1 MKLPVK
7 LIVGLGN
14 PGAQYKGTRHNIG
27 FAVIDEIARRA
38 AIGFESAP
46 AEAVIAKWRRPEG
59 GALLA
64 KPLTFMN
71 LSGQAVGEI
80 ARYFKVDLP
89 DVLIV
94 VDEVQLPLGKLRAR
108 ARGSA
113 GGHNGL
119 KSVIA
124 HLGDDF
130 SRLRIGVGRG
140 GQQRDLA
147 DHVLSRFEKDEAAE
161 VERMT
166 TRAADAAEMFITSGI
181 EAVMNAFNGGDPA
194 TTE

>member
-1 MKLPVK
+1 VKLPVK

-38 AIGFESAP
+38 AVGFESAP
-46 AEAVIAKWRRPEG
+46 AEAVIAKWRRPDG

-80 ARYFKVDLP
+80 VRYFKVDVP

-94 VDEVQLPLGKLRAR
+94 VDEVQLPLGRLRAR

-140 GQQRDLA
+140 EQQRDLA
-147 DHVLSRFEKDEAAE
+147 DHVLSRFEKEEAAE